1 MTEQTILLIEDD
13 KQFRNFVKEV
23 LQSEGYAVLQAEDGR
38 QGVEMI
44 KEHDP
49 DLIVTDL
56 LMPHKDGV
64 RLITETRSSH
74 PHIPIIAMSGGTSF
88 FSPAFLE
95 AANTLGASHTL
106 EKPFSDD
113 ALLELVNKCLG

>member
-23 LQSEGYAVLQAEDGR
+23 LLAEGYTVLQAEDGSH
-38 QGVEMI
+38 GVEMI

-49 DLIVTDL
+49 DLIITDL
-56 LMPHKDGV
+56 LMPRKDGI

-74 PHIPIIAMSGGTSF
+74 PHIPIIAMSGGTSL

-106 EKPFSDD
+106 DKPFTDD
-113 ALLELVNKCLG
+113 ALLVLVNKYLG

>member
-23 LQSEGYAVLQAEDGR
+23 LLAEGYVVLQADDGS

-56 LMPHKDGV
+56 LMPRKDGV

-74 PHIPIIAMSGGTSF
+74 PHIPIIAMSGGTSL

-106 EKPFSDD
+106 DKPFTDD